1 MDINEYFMEL
11 HVKRLLEEARN
22 LAAAEAL
29 ARRAAAAS
37 RAEVTRSARE
47 VVVTL
52 ARALYARVARWSS
65 AASAG
70 SKPTTARA
78 WSRSR

>member
-1 MDINEYFMEL
+1 MDINEYYMEL
-11 HVKRLLEEARN
+11 YVRGMLDDARK
-22 LAAAEAL
+22 AAARRLVTGPEPSGVMPAL
-29 ARRAAAAS
+29 RAGLD
-37 RAEVTRSARE
+37 RIQG
-47 VVVTL
+47 
-52 ARALYARVARWSS
+52 LYARWSS

>member
-1 MDINEYFMEL
+1 MDFNVYYMQVQSDQFL
-11 HVKRLLEEARN
+11 REAC
-22 LAAAEAL
+22 AAA
-29 ARRAAAAS
+29 ARRAMLGPPPPVVGPALR
-37 RAEVTRSARE
+37 RALDTV
-47 VVVTL
+47 
-52 ARALYARVARWSS
+52 RALYARWSS

>member
-1 MDINEYFMEL
+1 MDMNEYYMQV
-11 HVKRLLEEARN
+11 HVKEMLAEARQAAERERLLGPTPSR
-22 LAAAEAL
+22 LMPAL
-29 ARRAAAAS
+29 RAGVEHL
-37 RAEVTRSARE
+37 RG
-47 VVVTL
+47 
-52 ARALYARVARWSS
+52 LYSRWSS